1 MRMRFKPYARPE
13 LLASPLH
20 AHEPMANKGH
30 WHQVFARPQQP
41 LHLELGCGKGG
52 YLAELASRH
61 PENNYLGIDITDKVL
76 VLAKRKIEAAF
87 AEKGIPADNVQIM
100 SLDIER
106 LDSAFDP
113 SDTVE
118 RIYINFC
125 NPWNRKAAHK
135 KHRLTFTR
143 QLILYRNFLVDGGEI
158 YFKTDDDG
166 LFNDSLEYF
175 PEAGF
180 EITWKTFDLH
190 QNEPEWNIRTEHEGM
205 FTEQGIP
212 TKALIAVKRPA
223 TDQEL
228 ARNLEGR
235 IAYEKA
241 QAARRRAEQDARS
254 HKASAAE

>member
-20 AHEPMANKGH
+20 AHTPAENKGR
-30 WHQVFARPQQP
+30 WHQVFARPEQP

-52 YLAELASRH
+52 YLAQLSSSHREI
-61 PENNYLGIDITDKVL
+61 NYLGIDITDKVL
-76 VLAKRKIEAAF
+76 ILAKRKIEAAF
-87 AEKGIPADNVQIM
+87 AEKDLPADNVQIM

-106 LDSAFDP
+106 LGTAFGP
-113 SDTVE
+113 EDTVE

-135 KHRLTFTR
+135 KHRLTYTR
-143 QLILYRNFLVDGGEI
+143 QLILYRDILTDGGEV

-166 LFNDSLEYF
+166 LFMDSLEYF
-175 PEAGF
+175 PEAGY
-180 EITWKTFDLH
+180 EIIWKTFDLH
-190 QNEPEWNIRTEHEGM
+190 QDEPDWNIRTEHEQM

-223 TDQEL
+223 TDEELQKNLAGRL
-228 ARNLEGR
+228 AR
-235 IAYEKA
+235 EKA
-241 QAARRRAEQDARS
+241 EAAVRAAQNVKKPKEP
-254 HKASAAE
+254 KE